1 MSVRFINLIVGQN
14 DPKDVSV
21 STRNCEI
28 RRYVV
33 SLRSMRLAVILGLV
47 AFAVYMSSFR
57 TIQSVDPNTN
67 ALLAY
72 SLVRDRDPYLD
83 EFDGDRSRISFWS
96 FTSNGHLV
104 APYPPGTALFA
115 TPLVAFGAAL
125 GIVPPQAAAITIVA
139 KSAGALAAA
148 ASVAFVFLLAARVAG
163 RRLGLLVA
171 ALYAFGTVTWPISG
185 GALWQ
190 HGPAQLFLA
199 MGLLWLYP
207 SSPARWAGRSGLAFA
222 LGTLCRLSDTL
233 FAAAALVYVAIAR
246 RPVLGR
252 FVFWSLPPA
261 AFLLAY
267 NTVVFNDPLD
277 LRYLVFNFSQP
288 GGERNVLVGLAGN
301 LIAPNRG
308 LFVYSPFLVFA
319 MYELIRRS
327 VRRDRLA
334 AFVRPQLM
342 AAVGVFLLYA
352 ASTDWWGGYG
362 YGDRYLA
369 DTLPLLALGLALWLR
384 RSWRQLWAR
393 VALGVT
399 GATAVFV
406 AALGAT
412 VYDWVNWSWERGRDI
427 PESALQ
433 WSIDPP
439 QIWYTAS
446 RFGGAFDALTMFT
459 LIVVLAAAVFLA
471 RLWSIAT
478 PRLRRT

>member
-1 MSVRFINLIVGQN
+1 
-14 DPKDVSV
+14 
-21 STRNCEI
+21 
-28 RRYVV
+28 
-33 SLRSMRLAVILGLV
+33 MRLAVILGLV

-104 APYPPGTALFA
+104 APYPPGAALFA
-115 TPLVAFGAAL
+115 TPLAALGAAL

-207 SSPARWAGRSGLAFA
+207 SSPAHWAARSGLAFA
-222 LGTLCRLSDTL
+222 LGTLCRLSDAL
-233 FAAAALVYVAIAR
+233 FAAAGLVHVALAR
-246 RPVLGR
+246 RPILAK
-252 FVFWSLPPA
+252 FILWTLPPA
-261 AFLLAY
+261 IGLLAY
-267 NTVVFNDPLD
+267 NALVFGDPLD
-277 LRYLVFNFSQP
+277 LRYLVYNFSAA

-319 MYELIRRS
+319 GYELVRRAL
-327 VRRDRLA
+327 RRDRLA
-334 AFVRPQLM
+334 GFVRPQLV
-342 AAVGVFLLYA
+342 ATLGVLLLYA

-362 YGDRYLA
+362 YGNRYVA
-369 DTLPLLALGLALWLR
+369 EALPLLALGLALWLR
-384 RSWRQLWAR
+384 RSWRHRWAR
-393 VALGVT
+393 LAL
-399 GATAVFV
+399 ALTAAPAVV
-406 AALGAT
+406 IAALGAT
-412 VYDWVNWSWERGRDI
+412 VYDWRDWSWETARGI
-427 PESALQ
+427 SQSELQ
-433 WSIDPP
+433 WSLDPP
-439 QIWYTAS
+439 QIWYAAS